1 MLGYKHPCKYCNQ
14 LIPPNSNV
22 CPLCGKVNPL
32 GPYRCP
38 KCRAPIEKN
47 WKACSRCGL
56 ALEITCPSCK
66 KTTFFGDYCQHCD
79 APLWIECKNC
89 HTVQPITSEKCVN
102 CGKKLQWPRF
112 LADVPFS
119 LFSYFPLFHFT
130 ESSCV
135 VTLNFNKS
143 ITSFFHCS
151 GEVWITLPIKWLR
164 RTLREDSFCTA
175 NLYRICR
182 GSSNRSSGK

>member
-1 MLGYKHPCKYCNQ
+1 VKVQECNGYLLFTTKTKLLEIVKHNENFYTLFNLSIAMLGYKHPCKYCNQ

-79 APLWIECKNC
+79 APLWTECKNC
-89 HTVQPITSEKCVN
+89 HKVQPITNEKCVN
-102 CGKKLQWPRF
+102 CGKKLQ
-112 LADVPFS
+112 
-119 LFSYFPLFHFT
+119 
-130 ESSCV
+130 
-135 VTLNFNKS
+135 
-143 ITSFFHCS
+143 
-151 GEVWITLPIKWLR
+151 
-164 RTLREDSFCTA
+164 
-175 NLYRICR
+175 
-182 GSSNRSSGK
+182 

>member
-1 MLGYKHPCKYCNQ
+1 VCLLFATKTKLLETVKLCENFYTLFNLSIVMLGYKHPCKYCNQ

-38 KCRAPIEKN
+38 KCRAPIETT

-79 APLWIECKNC
+79 APLWTECKNC
-89 HTVQPITSEKCVN
+89 HTVQPITNEKCVN
-102 CGKKLQWPRF
+102 CGKKLQ
-112 LADVPFS
+112 
-119 LFSYFPLFHFT
+119 
-130 ESSCV
+130 
-135 VTLNFNKS
+135 
-143 ITSFFHCS
+143 
-151 GEVWITLPIKWLR
+151 
-164 RTLREDSFCTA
+164 
-175 NLYRICR
+175 
-182 GSSNRSSGK
+182 

>member
-1 MLGYKHPCKYCNQ
+1 MGRCLKQVFGFATKTKLLEIVKLDENFYTLFDLCIVMLGYKHPCKYCNQ

-79 APLWIECKNC
+79 APLWTECKNC

-102 CGKKLQWPRF
+102 CGKKLQ
-112 LADVPFS
+112 
-119 LFSYFPLFHFT
+119 
-130 ESSCV
+130 
-135 VTLNFNKS
+135 
-143 ITSFFHCS
+143 
-151 GEVWITLPIKWLR
+151 
-164 RTLREDSFCTA
+164 
-175 NLYRICR
+175 
-182 GSSNRSSGK
+182 